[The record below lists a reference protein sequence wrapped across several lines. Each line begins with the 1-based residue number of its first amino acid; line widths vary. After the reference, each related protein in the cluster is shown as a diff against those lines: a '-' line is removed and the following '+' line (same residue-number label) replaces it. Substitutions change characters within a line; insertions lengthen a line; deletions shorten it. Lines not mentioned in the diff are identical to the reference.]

1 MEPIKAYFTAEG
13 WKRDWEQTK
22 SDFKSLGKRLYDNFT
37 NAEAT
42 ARFNAHKQ
50 AVLDIMA
57 RVESPEYQAQ
67 FAGVREALNK
77 RAREQHFLALGR
89 PDLAYP
95 HIYATASAQPLEIRL
110 NDVNSLY
117 RLR

>member
-1 MEPIKAYFTAEG
+1 MEKIKSYFTIEG

-22 SDFKSLGKRLYDNFT
+22 SDVITFSKRVYDSFT

-42 ARFNAHKQ
+42 AIFNEHKQ
-50 AVLDIMA
+50 AVLDLMA
-57 RVESPEYQAQ
+57 RIESPEYQAQ
-67 FAGVREALNK
+67 FAGVREAVNR

-95 HIYATASAQPLEIRL
+95 HIYATSPAQPLETKL

-117 RLR
+117 R

>member
-13 WKRDWEQTK
+13 WKRDLKQTK
-22 SDFKSLGKRLYDNFT
+22 SDFKAFGKRLYDSFT

-42 ARFNAHKQ
+42 ARFNEHKQ
-50 AVLDIMA
+50 ASLDLMA
-57 RVESPEYQAQ
+57 RIESPEYQAQ
-67 FAGVREALNK
+67 FAGVREAVNR

-95 HIYATASAQPLEIRL
+95 HIYATAPTQPLEIKL
-110 NDVNSLY
+110 NDVNSFY

>member
-1 MEPIKAYFTAEG
+1 MEPIKAYLTVEG
-13 WKRDWEQTK
+13 WKQDWEQTK
-22 SDFKSLGKRLYDNFT
+22 SDFKAFGKRLYDSFT

-50 AVLDIMA
+50 AALDIMA

-67 FAGVREALNK
+67 FADVHEALNR

-95 HIYATASAQPLEIRL
+95 HIYATAPSQPLETRL
-110 NDVNSLY
+110 NDVNRLY
-117 RLR
+117 KLR